1 MTYRHIKKYLSEHNK
16 ANGGALP
23 LRLCVQK
30 SLARTVLIVGNAAPD
45 VCAYLSSVLTSS
57 GLVHS
62 YYSSAEHVELMR
74 RFMRCGVPTEP
85 RLLEVHAGRVK
96 RRLPAD
102 SSAECFLVSLALAL
116 PHIGEPLLI
125 CMSEE
130 LFERTCRDFQ
140 PQPRAVIICTK
151 DRDRAV
157 QLCSLIPSD
166 VRVFTR
172 ASLPQVVRVG
182 VNLLGTRVYIGKKEY
197 MISSIE
203 PEQAVLAALALECA
217 GCLGGTTH
225 ALSYRGLSRAQPPN
239 DARLYCATPPILLKV
254 GERAEYLDPA
264 LHITQLTEGEDDVEF
279 ERALFYGNGEYIES
293 IKYDIDHGKYGSNQ
307 YQK

>member
-16 ANGGALP
+16 ADGGALP

-30 SLARTVLIVGNAAPD
+30 SLSRTVLIVGDGAPD

-57 GLVHS
+57 GLTHS
-62 YYSSAEHVELMR
+62 YYSSAEHVELMG

-85 RLLEVHAGRVK
+85 HLLEVYAGRV
-96 RRLPAD
+96 RRRVPVD

-130 LFERTCRDFQ
+130 LFEQTFTEFQ
-140 PQPRAVIICTK
+140 PSPRAVVICTE
-151 DRDRAV
+151 DSERAER
-157 QLCSLIPSD
+157 LCSLLPEGVLEI
-166 VRVFTR
+166 TR
-172 ASLPQVVRVG
+172 ASLPQIVRAN
-182 VNLLGTRVYIGKKEY
+182 VNLLGTRLYIGKKEY
-197 MISSIE
+197 TISSIE

-217 GCLGGTTH
+217 GHLTDTTH
-225 ALSYRGLSRAQPPN
+225 ALSYRGLSHAQPPN
-239 DARLYCATPPILLKV
+239 AARLYCAMPPILLKV
-254 GERAEYLDPA
+254 GGCAKHLDPL
-264 LHITQLTEGEDDVEF
+264 LHITQLTEGEEDMEF
-279 ERALFYGNGEYIES
+279 ERALFYGSGEYIER
-293 IKYDIDHGKYGSNQ
+293 IKHDIDRQKYSFHS